1 MANEELDPR
10 VKKFQTGLKVAGAAA
25 VAVVGSGVVIVGSL
39 SVMAAGALALGAL
52 AMVTF
57 VIPVGARSLALARQ
71 KALTALA
78 ETFSEETIRDDEE
91 AEAERVKILEQ
102 QYKISRAELEGA
114 QEEMRNQLDGAD
126 TATQELINSQVAE
139 LQNVIDEGEATLQQR
154 MFDLEE
160 LRKANK
166 LYIAFQRAAA
176 AMIKAQGA
184 ERTAAE
190 RQRIETARNA
200 IKTRMR
206 GAMAGKTI
214 ESMRSKAGVGGSDKL
229 PLHKVAAIGS
239 SRPVTI
245 QPQTLKE
252 TSHVPRDR

>member
-78 ETFSEETIRDDEE
+78 ETFSEETIREDEKAE
-91 AEAERVKILEQ
+91 ERRVAEARDAYTKTAAALNGTIEALTNQIEHANENERALLEEQ
-102 QYKISRAELEGA
+102 IANFK
-114 QEEMRNQLDGAD
+114 
-126 TATQELINSQVAE
+126 T
-139 LQNVIDEGEATLQQR
+139 VIANE
-154 MFDLEE
+154 FEE
-160 LRKANK
+160 LRVMEASLTELKRVNPIFIE
-166 LYIAFQRAAA
+166 LHRAAEQ
-176 AMIKAQGA
+176 MKKMKKQVRNPEQL
-184 ERTAAE
+184 ER
-190 RQRIETARNA
+190 IITARNA
-200 IKTRMR
+200 IKSDMRQQIEAQRVRALQQEMR
-206 GAMAGKTI
+206 GPQSSIGKQAQI
-214 ESMRSKAGVGGSDKL
+214 GVS
-229 PLHKVAAIGS
+229 A
-239 SRPVTI
+239 PVTI
-245 QPQTLKE
+245 QPQVLKE